1 MKAAGPPTACASM
14 PATGSDAPTLK
25 SHHDAAVLTRGV
37 PLELAKAARDV
48 GWRRVE
54 RTWCTLLAL
63 AACEIYEL
71 GWVVNPWDESFEP
84 YDIAQHGWTFVQKN
98 LAGTSPEMADAVL
111 RGRNAAKIAVTAWR
125 ESHSDA
131 IEGLRERRI
140 AEAAEK
146 KKDEKKNASDRRR
159 RPRGDLVLA
168 HASDALRARGVGVLE
183 VHRTRVL
190 RSAHV
195 LQGVSRA
202 GDGAIYGRAAP
213 LRAVVHLPHG
223 TAHLRVD
230 VFEPRDAVLR
240 RRARSARVHAEHHG
254 RVHKRR
260 SRGRVRRVDARD
272 ETVAPAEVEVRRVP
286 GERQP
291 PAHVR
296 GDRDSG
302 AFVAKV
308 CFSPIAR
315 FQHLI
320 DRVGPFQL
328 TDELYLY
335 GTACTGDHDRSR
347 RVSS

>member
-111 RGRNAAKIAVTAWR
+111 RGRNAAKIAVTAWC

-146 KKDEKKNASDRRR
+146 KKDEKKTRPIVVVALAAIWFWLTRPMLFARAAWALAKFAVHAYCEAHMFFRAFLAPATAQFTGAQRLVVQSSIYIMGLLICVWMYSSRATQCCVAVREALGCTPNVMDACVNVEPGEGCEVLMRATKRFLPPKWKCNAF
-159 RPRGDLVLA
+159 P
-168 HASDALRARGVGVLE
+168 ARGN
-183 VHRTRVL
+183 L
-190 RSAHV
+190 RHTFAV
-195 LQGVSRA
+195 IGIQVRL
-202 GDGAIYGRAAP
+202 
-213 LRAVVHLPHG
+213 LRKF
-223 TAHLRVD
+223 
-230 VFEPRDAVLR
+230 VFHP
-240 RRARSARVHAEHHG
+240 S
-254 RVHKRR
+254 
-260 SRGRVRRVDARD
+260 
-272 ETVAPAEVEVRRVP
+272 P
-286 GERQP
+286 G
-291 PAHVR
+291 
-296 GDRDSG
+296 
-302 AFVAKV
+302 FN
-308 CFSPIAR
+308 I
-315 FQHLI
+315 
-320 DRVGPFQL
+320 
-328 TDELYLY
+328 
-335 GTACTGDHDRSR
+335 
-347 RVSS
+347 

>member
-146 KKDEKKNASDRRR
+146 KKDEEKKT
-159 RPRGDLVLA
+159 RPIVVVALAAIWFWLTRPMLFA
-168 HASDALRARGVGVLE
+168 HAAWAFLKFIVHAYCEAHMFFRAFLAPATAQFTGAQRLFVQSSIYLMGLLICVWMY
-183 VHRTRVL
+183 
-190 RSAHV
+190 S
-195 LQGVSRA
+195 SRA
-202 GDGAIYGRAAP
+202 TQCCV
-213 LRAVVHLPHG
+213 AVREALGCTPNIMD
-223 TAHLRVD
+223 ACINVD
-230 VFEPRDAVLR
+230 
-240 RRARSARVHAEHHG
+240 
-254 RVHKRR
+254 
-260 SRGRVRRVDARD
+260 
-272 ETVAPAEVEVRRVP
+272 P
-286 GERQP
+286 GEGCVVLMRATRRLLP
-291 PAHVR
+291 PKWKCDAFPVR
-296 GDRDSG
+296 GNLRHTFAVIG
-302 AFVAKV
+302 IQVRLLRKFV
-308 CFSPIAR
+308 FHPSPGFNI
-315 FQHLI
+315 
-320 DRVGPFQL
+320 
-328 TDELYLY
+328 
-335 GTACTGDHDRSR
+335 
-347 RVSS
+347 